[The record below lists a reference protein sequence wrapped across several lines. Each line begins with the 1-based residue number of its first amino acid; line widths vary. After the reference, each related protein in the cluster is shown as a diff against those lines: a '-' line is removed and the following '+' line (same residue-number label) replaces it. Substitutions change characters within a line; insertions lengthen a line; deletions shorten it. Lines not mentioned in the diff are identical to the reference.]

1 MLNAFWRERSFL
13 ALSLFF
19 FLLFS
24 FSATYANEERDSGNL
39 DAPLSL
45 ESDVALPEGL
55 WPAGDNSAAEVPEE
69 APSMAV
75 IPPPPLDPPP
85 LKQLT
90 LMLDW
95 YLSPQHAALI
105 VAKERALFAAQGL
118 EIELLT
124 PADPSI
130 AIKLLA
136 AGEVDLA
143 LTRQPLLHLHAHD
156 GAPITRIATL
166 IETPLNAVIVAGEAP
181 APAAVAVFGRLAAGA
196 AADRRV
202 VEQGRFDEAEPLR
215 AWDPGTL
222 IEQHVLGRQRRPA
235 VRVQAADG
243 AGVGV
248 AQVEARHVG
257 GRVAAELALE
267 ICEPGERA
275 MAGIAQRL
283 VQRGAGIAVQ
293 VAHDV
298 LDALATLGLDAGMHV
313 AHRRIAAGVACGAAD
328 VVGIEGADDRR
339 GIGTAG
345 GVGGQA
351 LVRTLYGFCGT
362 LDEPGG
368 QAGGEVHGAAHH
380 RMGHL
385 VGNHAVGVL
394 RVTAAVG

>member
-1 MLNAFWRERSFL
+1 MLNAFLRGRSFL
-13 ALSLFF
+13 ALSLVF

-166 IETPLNAVIVAGEAP
+166 IETPLNAVIVSGEAP
-181 APAAVAVFGRLAAGA
+181 APAAVA
-196 AADRRV
+196 
-202 VEQGRFDEAEPLR
+202 
-215 AWDPGTL
+215 
-222 IEQHVLGRQRRPA
+222 
-235 VRVQAADG
+235 
-243 AGVGV
+243 
-248 AQVEARHVG
+248 
-257 GRVAAELALE
+257 
-267 ICEPGERA
+267 
-275 MAGIAQRL
+275 
-283 VQRGAGIAVQ
+283 
-293 VAHDV
+293 
-298 LDALATLGLDAGMHV
+298 DALADLHYGYSTREGRDVLVEQLLPRSVRQVDDFVAPESVHFDAADALRSSRVDAVADGFFHTLPQQLASDGIVTHTVRYSDIDIPRHDGLILLANSDSV
-313 AHRRIAAGVACGAAD
+313 ARQATTWSRVLIALEEASNWMIEHPEEAWTLLVTTHPVLDNPINQEAWDDLLRRVALSPAALDERRYAAFESYLQSAGVTENSIPVTRLA
-328 VVGIEGADDRR
+328 VN
-339 GIGTAG
+339 
-345 GVGGQA
+345 
-351 LVRTLYGFCGT
+351 
-362 LDEPGG
+362 P
-368 QAGGEVHGAAHH
+368 
-380 RMGHL
+380 HL
-385 VGNHAVGVL
+385 L
-394 RVTAAVG
+394 MER

>member
-143 LTRQPLLHLHAHD
+143 LTRQPLLHLHTHD

-181 APAAVAVFGRLAAGA
+181 APAAVA
-196 AADRRV
+196 
-202 VEQGRFDEAEPLR
+202 
-215 AWDPGTL
+215 
-222 IEQHVLGRQRRPA
+222 
-235 VRVQAADG
+235 
-243 AGVGV
+243 
-248 AQVEARHVG
+248 
-257 GRVAAELALE
+257 
-267 ICEPGERA
+267 
-275 MAGIAQRL
+275 
-283 VQRGAGIAVQ
+283 
-293 VAHDV
+293 
-298 LDALATLGLDAGMHV
+298 DALADLHYGYSTREGRDVLVEQLLPRSVRQVDDFVAPESVHFDAADALRSSRVDAVADGFFHTLPQQLASDGIVTHTVRYSDIDIPRHDGLILLANSDSV
-313 AHRRIAAGVACGAAD
+313 ARQATTWSRVLIALEEASNWMIEHPEEAWTLLVTTHPVLDNPINQEAWDDLLRRVALSPAALDERRYAAFESYLQSAGVTENSIPVTRLA
-328 VVGIEGADDRR
+328 VN
-339 GIGTAG
+339 
-345 GVGGQA
+345 
-351 LVRTLYGFCGT
+351 
-362 LDEPGG
+362 P
-368 QAGGEVHGAAHH
+368 
-380 RMGHL
+380 HL
-385 VGNHAVGVL
+385 L
-394 RVTAAVG
+394 MER

>member
-1 MLNAFWRERSFL
+1 MLNAFWRGRSFL
-13 ALSLFF
+13 ALSLVF

-181 APAAVAVFGRLAAGA
+181 APAAVA
-196 AADRRV
+196 
-202 VEQGRFDEAEPLR
+202 
-215 AWDPGTL
+215 
-222 IEQHVLGRQRRPA
+222 
-235 VRVQAADG
+235 
-243 AGVGV
+243 
-248 AQVEARHVG
+248 
-257 GRVAAELALE
+257 
-267 ICEPGERA
+267 
-275 MAGIAQRL
+275 
-283 VQRGAGIAVQ
+283 
-293 VAHDV
+293 
-298 LDALATLGLDAGMHV
+298 DALADLHYGYSTREGRDVLVEQLLPRSVRQVDDFVAPESVHFDAADALRSSRVDAVADGFFHTLPQQLASDGIVTHTVRYSDIDIPRHDGLILLANSDSV
-313 AHRRIAAGVACGAAD
+313 ARQATTWSRVLIALEEASNWMIEHPEEAWTLLVTTHPVLDNPINQEAWDDLLRRVALSPAALDERRYAAFESYLQSAGVTENSIPITRLA
-328 VVGIEGADDRR
+328 VN
-339 GIGTAG
+339 
-345 GVGGQA
+345 
-351 LVRTLYGFCGT
+351 
-362 LDEPGG
+362 P
-368 QAGGEVHGAAHH
+368 
-380 RMGHL
+380 HL
-385 VGNHAVGVL
+385 L
-394 RVTAAVG
+394 MER

>member
-1 MLNAFWRERSFL
+1 MLNAFLRGRSFL
-13 ALSLFF
+13 ALSLVF

-55 WPAGDNSAAEVPEE
+55 WPAGDSSAAEVPEE

-181 APAAVAVFGRLAAGA
+181 APAAVA
-196 AADRRV
+196 
-202 VEQGRFDEAEPLR
+202 
-215 AWDPGTL
+215 
-222 IEQHVLGRQRRPA
+222 
-235 VRVQAADG
+235 
-243 AGVGV
+243 
-248 AQVEARHVG
+248 
-257 GRVAAELALE
+257 
-267 ICEPGERA
+267 
-275 MAGIAQRL
+275 
-283 VQRGAGIAVQ
+283 
-293 VAHDV
+293 
-298 LDALATLGLDAGMHV
+298 DALADLHYGYSTREGRDVLVEQLLPRSVRQVDDFV
-313 AHRRIAAGVACGAAD
+313 APESVHFDAAD
-328 VVGIEGADDRR
+328 ALRSSRVDAVADGFFHTLPQQLASDGIVTHTVRYSDIDIPRHDGLILLANSDSVARQATTWSRVLIALEEASNWMIEHPEEAWTLLVTTHPVLDNPINQEAWDDLLRR
-339 GIGTAG
+339 
-345 GVGGQA
+345 VA
-351 LVRTLYGFCGT
+351 LSPAA
-362 LDEPGG
+362 LDERRYAAFESYL
-368 QAGGEVHGAAHH
+368 QSAGATENSIPVTRLAVNP
-380 RMGHL
+380 HL
-385 VGNHAVGVL
+385 L
-394 RVTAAVG
+394 MER

>member
-1 MLNAFWRERSFL
+1 MLNAFLRGRSFL

-181 APAAVAVFGRLAAGA
+181 APAAVADALADLHYGYSTREGRDVLVEQLLPRSVRQVDDFVAPESVHFDAADALRSSRVDAVADGFFHTLPQQLASDGIVTHTVRYSDIDIPRHDGLILLANSDSVARQATTWSRVLIALEEASNWMIEHPEEAWTLLVTTHPVLDNPINQEAWDDLLRRVALSPAALDERRYAAFESYLQSAGVTENSIPITRLAAN
-196 AADRRV
+196 
-202 VEQGRFDEAEPLR
+202 PHL
-215 AWDPGTL
+215 L
-222 IEQHVLGRQRRPA
+222 M
-235 VRVQAADG
+235 
-243 AGVGV
+243 
-248 AQVEARHVG
+248 
-257 GRVAAELALE
+257 
-267 ICEPGERA
+267 ER
-275 MAGIAQRL
+275 
-283 VQRGAGIAVQ
+283 
-293 VAHDV
+293 
-298 LDALATLGLDAGMHV
+298 
-313 AHRRIAAGVACGAAD
+313 
-328 VVGIEGADDRR
+328 
-339 GIGTAG
+339 
-345 GVGGQA
+345 
-351 LVRTLYGFCGT
+351 
-362 LDEPGG
+362 
-368 QAGGEVHGAAHH
+368 
-380 RMGHL
+380 
-385 VGNHAVGVL
+385 
-394 RVTAAVG
+394 

>member
-181 APAAVAVFGRLAAGA
+181 APAAVA
-196 AADRRV
+196 
-202 VEQGRFDEAEPLR
+202 
-215 AWDPGTL
+215 
-222 IEQHVLGRQRRPA
+222 
-235 VRVQAADG
+235 
-243 AGVGV
+243 
-248 AQVEARHVG
+248 
-257 GRVAAELALE
+257 
-267 ICEPGERA
+267 
-275 MAGIAQRL
+275 
-283 VQRGAGIAVQ
+283 
-293 VAHDV
+293 
-298 LDALATLGLDAGMHV
+298 DALADLHYGYSTREGRDVLVEQLLPRSVRQVDDFVAPESVHFDAADALRSSRVDAVADGFFHTLPQQLASDGIVTHTVRYSDIDIPRHDGLILLANSDFV
-313 AHRRIAAGVACGAAD
+313 ARQATTWSRVLIALEEASNWMIEHPEEAWTLLVTTHPVLDNPINQEAWDDLLRRVALSPAALDERRYAAFESYLQSAGVTENSIPVTRLA
-328 VVGIEGADDRR
+328 VN
-339 GIGTAG
+339 
-345 GVGGQA
+345 
-351 LVRTLYGFCGT
+351 
-362 LDEPGG
+362 P
-368 QAGGEVHGAAHH
+368 
-380 RMGHL
+380 HL
-385 VGNHAVGVL
+385 L
-394 RVTAAVG
+394 MER

>member
-1 MLNAFWRERSFL
+1 MLNAFWRERSFLAFL

-181 APAAVAVFGRLAAGA
+181 APAAVA
-196 AADRRV
+196 
-202 VEQGRFDEAEPLR
+202 
-215 AWDPGTL
+215 
-222 IEQHVLGRQRRPA
+222 
-235 VRVQAADG
+235 
-243 AGVGV
+243 
-248 AQVEARHVG
+248 
-257 GRVAAELALE
+257 
-267 ICEPGERA
+267 
-275 MAGIAQRL
+275 
-283 VQRGAGIAVQ
+283 
-293 VAHDV
+293 
-298 LDALATLGLDAGMHV
+298 DALADLHYGYSTREGRDVLVEQLLPRSVRQVDDFVAPESVHFDAADALRSSRVDAVADGFFHTLPQQLASDGIVTHTVRYSDIDIPRHDGLILLANSDSV
-313 AHRRIAAGVACGAAD
+313 ARQATTWSRVLIALEEASNWMIEHPEEAWTLLVTTHPVLDNPINQEAWDDLLRRVALSPAALDERRYAAFESYLQSAGVTENSIPVTRLA
-328 VVGIEGADDRR
+328 VN
-339 GIGTAG
+339 
-345 GVGGQA
+345 
-351 LVRTLYGFCGT
+351 
-362 LDEPGG
+362 P
-368 QAGGEVHGAAHH
+368 
-380 RMGHL
+380 HL
-385 VGNHAVGVL
+385 L
-394 RVTAAVG
+394 MER

>member
-166 IETPLNAVIVAGEAP
+166 IETPLNAVIVSGEAP
-181 APAAVAVFGRLAAGA
+181 APAAVADALADLHYGYSTREGRDVLVEQLLPRSVRQVDDFVAPESVHFDAADALRSSRVDAVADGFFHTLPQQLASDGIVTHTVRYSDIDIPRHDGLILLANSDSVARQATTWSRVLIALEEASNWMIEHPEEAWTLLVTTHPVLDNPINQEAWDDLLRRVALSPAALDERRYAAFESYLQSAGVTENSIPITRLAAN
-196 AADRRV
+196 
-202 VEQGRFDEAEPLR
+202 PHL
-215 AWDPGTL
+215 L
-222 IEQHVLGRQRRPA
+222 M
-235 VRVQAADG
+235 
-243 AGVGV
+243 
-248 AQVEARHVG
+248 
-257 GRVAAELALE
+257 
-267 ICEPGERA
+267 ER
-275 MAGIAQRL
+275 
-283 VQRGAGIAVQ
+283 
-293 VAHDV
+293 
-298 LDALATLGLDAGMHV
+298 
-313 AHRRIAAGVACGAAD
+313 
-328 VVGIEGADDRR
+328 
-339 GIGTAG
+339 
-345 GVGGQA
+345 
-351 LVRTLYGFCGT
+351 
-362 LDEPGG
+362 
-368 QAGGEVHGAAHH
+368 
-380 RMGHL
+380 
-385 VGNHAVGVL
+385 
-394 RVTAAVG
+394 

>member
-75 IPPPPLDPPP
+75 SPPPPLDPPP
-85 LKQLT
+85 LKPLT

-181 APAAVAVFGRLAAGA
+181 APAAVA
-196 AADRRV
+196 
-202 VEQGRFDEAEPLR
+202 
-215 AWDPGTL
+215 
-222 IEQHVLGRQRRPA
+222 
-235 VRVQAADG
+235 
-243 AGVGV
+243 
-248 AQVEARHVG
+248 
-257 GRVAAELALE
+257 
-267 ICEPGERA
+267 
-275 MAGIAQRL
+275 
-283 VQRGAGIAVQ
+283 
-293 VAHDV
+293 
-298 LDALATLGLDAGMHV
+298 DALADLHYGYSTREGRDVLVEQLLPRSVRQVDDFVAPESVHFDAADALRSSRVDAVADGFFHTLPQQLASDGIVTHTVRYSDIDIPRHDGLILLANSDSV
-313 AHRRIAAGVACGAAD
+313 ARQATTWSRVLIALEEASNWMIEHPEEAWTLLVTTHPVLDNPINQEAWDDLLRRVALSPAALDERRYAAFESYLQSAGVTENSIPVTRLA
-328 VVGIEGADDRR
+328 VN
-339 GIGTAG
+339 
-345 GVGGQA
+345 
-351 LVRTLYGFCGT
+351 
-362 LDEPGG
+362 P
-368 QAGGEVHGAAHH
+368 
-380 RMGHL
+380 HL
-385 VGNHAVGVL
+385 L
-394 RVTAAVG
+394 MER

>member
-181 APAAVAVFGRLAAGA
+181 APAAVADALADLHYGYSTREGRDVLVEQLLPRSVRQVDDFVAPESVHFDAADALRSSRVDAVADGFFHTLPQQLASDGIVTHTVRYSDIDIPRHDGLILLANSDSVARQATTWSRVLIALEEASNWMIEHPEEAWTLLVTTHPVLDNPINQEAWDDLLRRVALSPAALDERRYAAFESYLQSAGVTENSIPITRLAAN
-196 AADRRV
+196 
-202 VEQGRFDEAEPLR
+202 P
-215 AWDPGTL
+215 
-222 IEQHVLGRQRRPA
+222 H
-235 VRVQAADG
+235 
-243 AGVGV
+243 
-248 AQVEARHVG
+248 
-257 GRVAAELALE
+257 
-267 ICEPGERA
+267 
-275 MAGIAQRL
+275 
-283 VQRGAGIAVQ
+283 
-293 VAHDV
+293 
-298 LDALATLGLDAGMHV
+298 
-313 AHRRIAAGVACGAAD
+313 
-328 VVGIEGADDRR
+328 
-339 GIGTAG
+339 
-345 GVGGQA
+345 
-351 LVRTLYGFCGT
+351 
-362 LDEPGG
+362 
-368 QAGGEVHGAAHH
+368 
-380 RMGHL
+380 
-385 VGNHAVGVL
+385 
-394 RVTAAVG
+394 

>member
-181 APAAVAVFGRLAAGA
+181 APAAVADALADLHYGYSTREGRDVLVEQLLPRSVRQVDDFVAPESVHFDAADALRSSRVDAVADGFFHTLPQQLASDGIVTHTVRYSDIDIPRHYGLILLANSDSVARQATTWSRVLIALEEASNWMIEHPEEAWTLLVTTHPVLDNPINQEAWDDLLRRVALSPAALDERRYAAFESYLQSAGVTENSIPITRLAAN
-196 AADRRV
+196 
-202 VEQGRFDEAEPLR
+202 PHL
-215 AWDPGTL
+215 L
-222 IEQHVLGRQRRPA
+222 M
-235 VRVQAADG
+235 
-243 AGVGV
+243 
-248 AQVEARHVG
+248 
-257 GRVAAELALE
+257 
-267 ICEPGERA
+267 ER
-275 MAGIAQRL
+275 
-283 VQRGAGIAVQ
+283 
-293 VAHDV
+293 
-298 LDALATLGLDAGMHV
+298 
-313 AHRRIAAGVACGAAD
+313 
-328 VVGIEGADDRR
+328 
-339 GIGTAG
+339 
-345 GVGGQA
+345 
-351 LVRTLYGFCGT
+351 
-362 LDEPGG
+362 
-368 QAGGEVHGAAHH
+368 
-380 RMGHL
+380 
-385 VGNHAVGVL
+385 
-394 RVTAAVG
+394 

>member
-181 APAAVAVFGRLAAGA
+181 APAAVA
-196 AADRRV
+196 
-202 VEQGRFDEAEPLR
+202 
-215 AWDPGTL
+215 
-222 IEQHVLGRQRRPA
+222 
-235 VRVQAADG
+235 
-243 AGVGV
+243 
-248 AQVEARHVG
+248 
-257 GRVAAELALE
+257 
-267 ICEPGERA
+267 
-275 MAGIAQRL
+275 
-283 VQRGAGIAVQ
+283 
-293 VAHDV
+293 
-298 LDALATLGLDAGMHV
+298 DALADLHYGYSTREGRDVLVEQLLPRSVRQVDDFVAPESVHFDAADALRSSRVDAVADGFFHTLPQQLASDGIVTHTVRYSDIDIPRHDGLILLANSDSV
-313 AHRRIAAGVACGAAD
+313 ARQATTWSRVLIALEEASNWMIEHPEEAWTLLVTTHPVLDNPINQEAWDDLLRRVALSPAALDERRYAAFESYLQSAGVTENSIPVTRLA
-328 VVGIEGADDRR
+328 VN
-339 GIGTAG
+339 
-345 GVGGQA
+345 
-351 LVRTLYGFCGT
+351 
-362 LDEPGG
+362 P
-368 QAGGEVHGAAHH
+368 
-380 RMGHL
+380 HL
-385 VGNHAVGVL
+385 L
-394 RVTAAVG
+394 MER

>member
-166 IETPLNAVIVAGEAP
+166 IETPLNAVIVSGEAP
-181 APAAVAVFGRLAAGA
+181 APAAVA
-196 AADRRV
+196 
-202 VEQGRFDEAEPLR
+202 
-215 AWDPGTL
+215 
-222 IEQHVLGRQRRPA
+222 
-235 VRVQAADG
+235 
-243 AGVGV
+243 
-248 AQVEARHVG
+248 
-257 GRVAAELALE
+257 
-267 ICEPGERA
+267 
-275 MAGIAQRL
+275 
-283 VQRGAGIAVQ
+283 
-293 VAHDV
+293 
-298 LDALATLGLDAGMHV
+298 DALADLHYGYSTREGRDVLVEQLLPRSVRQVDDFVAPESVHFDAADALRSSRVDAVADGFFHTLPQQLASDGIVTHTVRYSDIDIPRHDGLILLANSDSV
-313 AHRRIAAGVACGAAD
+313 ARQATTWSRVLIALEEASNWMIEHPEEAWTLLVTTHPVLDNPINQEAWDDLLRRVALSPAALDERRYAAFESYLQSAGVTENSIPITRLA
-328 VVGIEGADDRR
+328 VN
-339 GIGTAG
+339 
-345 GVGGQA
+345 
-351 LVRTLYGFCGT
+351 
-362 LDEPGG
+362 P
-368 QAGGEVHGAAHH
+368 
-380 RMGHL
+380 HL
-385 VGNHAVGVL
+385 L
-394 RVTAAVG
+394 MER

>member
-1 MLNAFWRERSFL
+1 MLNAFLRGRSFL
-13 ALSLFF
+13 ALSLVF

-143 LTRQPLLHLHAHD
+143 LTRQPLLHLHTHD

-181 APAAVAVFGRLAAGA
+181 APAAVADALADLHYGYSTREGRDVLVEQLLPRSVRQVDDFVAPESVHFDAADALRSSRVDAVADGFFHTLPQQLASDGIVTHTVRYSDIDIPRHDGLILLANSDSVARQATTWSRVLIALEEASNWMIEHPEEAWTLLVTTHPVLDNPINQEAWDDLLRRVALSPAALDERRYAAFESYLQSAGVTENSIPITRLAAN
-196 AADRRV
+196 
-202 VEQGRFDEAEPLR
+202 PHL
-215 AWDPGTL
+215 L
-222 IEQHVLGRQRRPA
+222 M
-235 VRVQAADG
+235 
-243 AGVGV
+243 
-248 AQVEARHVG
+248 
-257 GRVAAELALE
+257 
-267 ICEPGERA
+267 ER
-275 MAGIAQRL
+275 
-283 VQRGAGIAVQ
+283 
-293 VAHDV
+293 
-298 LDALATLGLDAGMHV
+298 
-313 AHRRIAAGVACGAAD
+313 
-328 VVGIEGADDRR
+328 
-339 GIGTAG
+339 
-345 GVGGQA
+345 
-351 LVRTLYGFCGT
+351 
-362 LDEPGG
+362 
-368 QAGGEVHGAAHH
+368 
-380 RMGHL
+380 
-385 VGNHAVGVL
+385 
-394 RVTAAVG
+394 

>member
-143 LTRQPLLHLHAHD
+143 LSRQPLLHLHAHD

-181 APAAVAVFGRLAAGA
+181 APAAVA
-196 AADRRV
+196 
-202 VEQGRFDEAEPLR
+202 
-215 AWDPGTL
+215 
-222 IEQHVLGRQRRPA
+222 
-235 VRVQAADG
+235 
-243 AGVGV
+243 
-248 AQVEARHVG
+248 
-257 GRVAAELALE
+257 
-267 ICEPGERA
+267 
-275 MAGIAQRL
+275 
-283 VQRGAGIAVQ
+283 
-293 VAHDV
+293 
-298 LDALATLGLDAGMHV
+298 DALADLHYGYSTREGRDVLVEQLLPRSVRQVDDFVAPESVHFDAADALRSSRVDAVADGFFHTLPQQLASDGIVTHTVRYSDIDIPRHDGLILLANSDSV
-313 AHRRIAAGVACGAAD
+313 ARQATTWSRVLIALEEASNWMIEHPEEAWTLLVTTHPVLDNPINQEAWDDLLRRVALSPAALDERRYAAFESYLQSAGVTENSIPVTRLA
-328 VVGIEGADDRR
+328 VN
-339 GIGTAG
+339 
-345 GVGGQA
+345 
-351 LVRTLYGFCGT
+351 
-362 LDEPGG
+362 P
-368 QAGGEVHGAAHH
+368 
-380 RMGHL
+380 HL
-385 VGNHAVGVL
+385 L
-394 RVTAAVG
+394 MER

>member
-1 MLNAFWRERSFL
+1 MLNAFLRGRSL
-13 ALSLFF
+13 IALSLALI
-19 FLLFS
+19 LLFS

-181 APAAVAVFGRLAAGA
+181 APAAVA
-196 AADRRV
+196 
-202 VEQGRFDEAEPLR
+202 
-215 AWDPGTL
+215 
-222 IEQHVLGRQRRPA
+222 
-235 VRVQAADG
+235 
-243 AGVGV
+243 
-248 AQVEARHVG
+248 
-257 GRVAAELALE
+257 
-267 ICEPGERA
+267 
-275 MAGIAQRL
+275 
-283 VQRGAGIAVQ
+283 
-293 VAHDV
+293 
-298 LDALATLGLDAGMHV
+298 DALADLHYGYSTREGRDVLVEQLLPRSVRQVDDFVAPESVHFDAADALRSSRVDAVADGFFHTLPQQLASDGIVTHTVRYSDIDIPRHDGLILLANSDSV
-313 AHRRIAAGVACGAAD
+313 ARQATTWSRVLIALEEASNWMIEHPEEAWTLLVTTHPVLDNPINQEAWDDLLRRVALSPAALDERRYAAFESYLQSAGVTENSIPVTRLA
-328 VVGIEGADDRR
+328 VN
-339 GIGTAG
+339 
-345 GVGGQA
+345 
-351 LVRTLYGFCGT
+351 
-362 LDEPGG
+362 P
-368 QAGGEVHGAAHH
+368 
-380 RMGHL
+380 HL
-385 VGNHAVGVL
+385 L
-394 RVTAAVG
+394 MER

>member
-1 MLNAFWRERSFL
+1 MLNAFLRGRSFL
-13 ALSLFF
+13 ALSLVF

-55 WPAGDNSAAEVPEE
+55 WPASDNSAAEVPEE

-181 APAAVAVFGRLAAGA
+181 APAAVA
-196 AADRRV
+196 
-202 VEQGRFDEAEPLR
+202 
-215 AWDPGTL
+215 
-222 IEQHVLGRQRRPA
+222 
-235 VRVQAADG
+235 
-243 AGVGV
+243 
-248 AQVEARHVG
+248 
-257 GRVAAELALE
+257 
-267 ICEPGERA
+267 
-275 MAGIAQRL
+275 
-283 VQRGAGIAVQ
+283 
-293 VAHDV
+293 
-298 LDALATLGLDAGMHV
+298 DALADLHYGYSTREGRDVLVEQLLPRSVRQVDDFVAPESVHFDAADALRSSRVDAVADGFFHTLPQQLASDGIVTHTVRYSDIDIPRHDGLILLANSDSV
-313 AHRRIAAGVACGAAD
+313 ARQATTWSRVLIALEEASNWMIEHPEEAWTLLVTTHPVLDNPINQEAWDDLLRRVALSPAALDERRYAAFESYLQSAGVTENSIPITRLA
-328 VVGIEGADDRR
+328 VN
-339 GIGTAG
+339 
-345 GVGGQA
+345 
-351 LVRTLYGFCGT
+351 
-362 LDEPGG
+362 P
-368 QAGGEVHGAAHH
+368 
-380 RMGHL
+380 HL
-385 VGNHAVGVL
+385 L
-394 RVTAAVG
+394 MER

>member
-1 MLNAFWRERSFL
+1 MLNAFLRGRSFL
-13 ALSLFF
+13 ALSLVF

-181 APAAVAVFGRLAAGA
+181 APAAVA
-196 AADRRV
+196 
-202 VEQGRFDEAEPLR
+202 
-215 AWDPGTL
+215 
-222 IEQHVLGRQRRPA
+222 
-235 VRVQAADG
+235 
-243 AGVGV
+243 
-248 AQVEARHVG
+248 
-257 GRVAAELALE
+257 
-267 ICEPGERA
+267 
-275 MAGIAQRL
+275 
-283 VQRGAGIAVQ
+283 
-293 VAHDV
+293 
-298 LDALATLGLDAGMHV
+298 DALADLHYGYSTREGRDVLVEQLVPRSVRQVDDFV
-313 AHRRIAAGVACGAAD
+313 APESVHFDAAD
-328 VVGIEGADDRR
+328 ALRSSRVDAVADGFFHTLPQQLASD
-339 GIGTAG
+339 GIGTHTVRYSDIDIPRHDGLILLANSDS
-345 GVGGQA
+345 VARQA
-351 LVRTLYGFCGT
+351 TTWSRVLIALEEASNWMIEHPEEAWTLLVTTHPVLDNPINQEAWDDLLRRVALSPAA
-362 LDEPGG
+362 LDERRYAAFESYL
-368 QAGGEVHGAAHH
+368 QSAGVTENSIPVTRLAVNP
-380 RMGHL
+380 HL
-385 VGNHAVGVL
+385 L
-394 RVTAAVG
+394 MER

>member
-1 MLNAFWRERSFL
+1 MLNAFLRGRSFL
-13 ALSLFF
+13 ALSLVF

-85 LKQLT
+85 LKQIT

-181 APAAVAVFGRLAAGA
+181 APAAVA
-196 AADRRV
+196 
-202 VEQGRFDEAEPLR
+202 
-215 AWDPGTL
+215 
-222 IEQHVLGRQRRPA
+222 
-235 VRVQAADG
+235 
-243 AGVGV
+243 
-248 AQVEARHVG
+248 
-257 GRVAAELALE
+257 
-267 ICEPGERA
+267 
-275 MAGIAQRL
+275 
-283 VQRGAGIAVQ
+283 
-293 VAHDV
+293 
-298 LDALATLGLDAGMHV
+298 DALADLHYGYSTREGRDVLVEQLLPRSVRQVDDFVAPESVHFDAADALRSSRVDAVADGFFHTLPQQLASDGIVTHTVRYSDIDIPRHDGLILLANSDSV
-313 AHRRIAAGVACGAAD
+313 ARQATTWSRVLIALEEASNWMIEHPEEAWTLLVTTHPVLDNPINQEAWDDLLRRVALSPAALDERRYAAFESYLQSAGVTENSIPVTRLA
-328 VVGIEGADDRR
+328 VN
-339 GIGTAG
+339 
-345 GVGGQA
+345 
-351 LVRTLYGFCGT
+351 
-362 LDEPGG
+362 P
-368 QAGGEVHGAAHH
+368 
-380 RMGHL
+380 HL
-385 VGNHAVGVL
+385 L
-394 RVTAAVG
+394 MER

>member
-1 MLNAFWRERSFL
+1 MLNAFWRGRSFL
-13 ALSLFF
+13 ALSLVF

-75 IPPPPLDPPP
+75 IPPSPLDPPP

-181 APAAVAVFGRLAAGA
+181 APAAVADALADLHYGYSTREGRDVLVEQLLPRSVRQVDDFVAPESVHFDAADALRSSRVDAVADGFFHTLPQQLASDGIVTHTVRYSDIDIPRHDGLILLANSDSVARQATTWSRVLIALEEASNWMIEHPEEAWTLLVTTHPVLDNPINQEAWDDLLRRVALSPAALDERRYAAFESYLQSAGVTENSIPITRLAAN
-196 AADRRV
+196 
-202 VEQGRFDEAEPLR
+202 PHL
-215 AWDPGTL
+215 L
-222 IEQHVLGRQRRPA
+222 M
-235 VRVQAADG
+235 
-243 AGVGV
+243 
-248 AQVEARHVG
+248 
-257 GRVAAELALE
+257 
-267 ICEPGERA
+267 ER
-275 MAGIAQRL
+275 
-283 VQRGAGIAVQ
+283 
-293 VAHDV
+293 
-298 LDALATLGLDAGMHV
+298 
-313 AHRRIAAGVACGAAD
+313 
-328 VVGIEGADDRR
+328 
-339 GIGTAG
+339 
-345 GVGGQA
+345 
-351 LVRTLYGFCGT
+351 
-362 LDEPGG
+362 
-368 QAGGEVHGAAHH
+368 
-380 RMGHL
+380 
-385 VGNHAVGVL
+385 
-394 RVTAAVG
+394 

>member
-1 MLNAFWRERSFL
+1 MLNAFLRGRSFL
-13 ALSLFF
+13 ALSLVF

-95 YLSPQHAALI
+95 YLSHQHAALI

-181 APAAVAVFGRLAAGA
+181 APAAVADALADLHYGYSTREGRDVLVEQLLPRSVRQVDDFVAPESVHFDAADALRSSRVDAVADGFFHTLPQQLASDGIVTHTVRYSDIDIPRHDGLILLANSDSVARQATTWSRVLIALEEASNWMIEHPEEAWTLLVTTHPVLDNPINQEAWDDLLRRVALSPAALDERRYAAFESYLQSAGVTENSIPITRLAAN
-196 AADRRV
+196 
-202 VEQGRFDEAEPLR
+202 PHL
-215 AWDPGTL
+215 L
-222 IEQHVLGRQRRPA
+222 M
-235 VRVQAADG
+235 
-243 AGVGV
+243 
-248 AQVEARHVG
+248 
-257 GRVAAELALE
+257 
-267 ICEPGERA
+267 ER
-275 MAGIAQRL
+275 
-283 VQRGAGIAVQ
+283 
-293 VAHDV
+293 
-298 LDALATLGLDAGMHV
+298 
-313 AHRRIAAGVACGAAD
+313 
-328 VVGIEGADDRR
+328 
-339 GIGTAG
+339 
-345 GVGGQA
+345 
-351 LVRTLYGFCGT
+351 
-362 LDEPGG
+362 
-368 QAGGEVHGAAHH
+368 
-380 RMGHL
+380 
-385 VGNHAVGVL
+385 
-394 RVTAAVG
+394 

>member
-1 MLNAFWRERSFL
+1 MLNAFWRERSFLAFL

-181 APAAVAVFGRLAAGA
+181 APAAVA
-196 AADRRV
+196 
-202 VEQGRFDEAEPLR
+202 
-215 AWDPGTL
+215 
-222 IEQHVLGRQRRPA
+222 
-235 VRVQAADG
+235 
-243 AGVGV
+243 
-248 AQVEARHVG
+248 
-257 GRVAAELALE
+257 
-267 ICEPGERA
+267 
-275 MAGIAQRL
+275 
-283 VQRGAGIAVQ
+283 
-293 VAHDV
+293 
-298 LDALATLGLDAGMHV
+298 DALADLHYGYSTREGRDVLVEQLLPRSVRQVDDFVAPESVHFDAADALRSSRVDAVADGFFHTLPQQLASDGIVTHTVRYSDIDIPRHDGLILLANSDSV
-313 AHRRIAAGVACGAAD
+313 ARQATTWSRVLIALEEASNWMIEHPEEAWTLLVTTHPVLDNPINQEAWDDLLRRVALSPAALDERRYAAFESYLQSAGVTENSIPITRLA
-328 VVGIEGADDRR
+328 VN
-339 GIGTAG
+339 
-345 GVGGQA
+345 
-351 LVRTLYGFCGT
+351 
-362 LDEPGG
+362 P
-368 QAGGEVHGAAHH
+368 
-380 RMGHL
+380 HL
-385 VGNHAVGVL
+385 L
-394 RVTAAVG
+394 MER

>member
-1 MLNAFWRERSFL
+1 MLNAFLRGRSFL
-13 ALSLFF
+13 ALSLVF

-181 APAAVAVFGRLAAGA
+181 APAAVADALADLHYGYSTREGRDVLVEQLLPRSVRQVDDFVAPESVHFDAADALRSSRVDAVADGFFHTLPQQLASDGIVTHTVRYSDIDIPRHDGLILLANSDSVARQATTWSRVLIALEEASNWMIEHPEEAWTLLVTTHPVLDNPINQEAWDDLLRRVALSPAALDKRRYAAFESYLQSAGVTENSIPITRLAAN
-196 AADRRV
+196 
-202 VEQGRFDEAEPLR
+202 PHL
-215 AWDPGTL
+215 L
-222 IEQHVLGRQRRPA
+222 M
-235 VRVQAADG
+235 
-243 AGVGV
+243 
-248 AQVEARHVG
+248 
-257 GRVAAELALE
+257 
-267 ICEPGERA
+267 ER
-275 MAGIAQRL
+275 
-283 VQRGAGIAVQ
+283 
-293 VAHDV
+293 
-298 LDALATLGLDAGMHV
+298 
-313 AHRRIAAGVACGAAD
+313 
-328 VVGIEGADDRR
+328 
-339 GIGTAG
+339 
-345 GVGGQA
+345 
-351 LVRTLYGFCGT
+351 
-362 LDEPGG
+362 
-368 QAGGEVHGAAHH
+368 
-380 RMGHL
+380 
-385 VGNHAVGVL
+385 
-394 RVTAAVG
+394 

>member
-1 MLNAFWRERSFL
+1 MLNAFLRGRSFL
-13 ALSLFF
+13 ALSLVF

-181 APAAVAVFGRLAAGA
+181 APAAVADALADLHYGYSTREGRDVLVEQLLPRSVRQVDDFVAPESVHFDAADALRSSRVDAVADGFFHTLPQQLASDGIVTHTVRYSDIDIPRHDGLILLANSDSVARQATTWSRVLIALEEASNWMIEHPEEAWTLLVTTHPVLDNPINQEAWDDLLRRVALSPAALDERRYAAFESYLQSAGVTENSIPITRLAAN
-196 AADRRV
+196 
-202 VEQGRFDEAEPLR
+202 PHL
-215 AWDPGTL
+215 L
-222 IEQHVLGRQRRPA
+222 M
-235 VRVQAADG
+235 
-243 AGVGV
+243 
-248 AQVEARHVG
+248 
-257 GRVAAELALE
+257 
-267 ICEPGERA
+267 ER
-275 MAGIAQRL
+275 
-283 VQRGAGIAVQ
+283 
-293 VAHDV
+293 
-298 LDALATLGLDAGMHV
+298 
-313 AHRRIAAGVACGAAD
+313 
-328 VVGIEGADDRR
+328 
-339 GIGTAG
+339 
-345 GVGGQA
+345 
-351 LVRTLYGFCGT
+351 
-362 LDEPGG
+362 
-368 QAGGEVHGAAHH
+368 
-380 RMGHL
+380 
-385 VGNHAVGVL
+385 
-394 RVTAAVG
+394 

>member
-181 APAAVAVFGRLAAGA
+181 APAAVA
-196 AADRRV
+196 
-202 VEQGRFDEAEPLR
+202 
-215 AWDPGTL
+215 
-222 IEQHVLGRQRRPA
+222 
-235 VRVQAADG
+235 
-243 AGVGV
+243 
-248 AQVEARHVG
+248 
-257 GRVAAELALE
+257 
-267 ICEPGERA
+267 
-275 MAGIAQRL
+275 
-283 VQRGAGIAVQ
+283 
-293 VAHDV
+293 
-298 LDALATLGLDAGMHV
+298 DALADLHYGYSTREGRDVLVEQLLPRSVRQVDDFVAPESVHFDAADALRSSRVDAVADGFFHTLPQQLASDGIVTHTVRYSDIDIPRHDGLILLANSDSV
-313 AHRRIAAGVACGAAD
+313 ARQATTWSRVLIALEEASNWMIEHPEEAWTLLVTTHPVLDNPINQEAWDDLLRRVALSPAALDERRYAAFESYLQSAGVTENSIPITRLA
-328 VVGIEGADDRR
+328 VN
-339 GIGTAG
+339 
-345 GVGGQA
+345 
-351 LVRTLYGFCGT
+351 
-362 LDEPGG
+362 P
-368 QAGGEVHGAAHH
+368 
-380 RMGHL
+380 HL
-385 VGNHAVGVL
+385 L
-394 RVTAAVG
+394 MER

>member
-1 MLNAFWRERSFL
+1 MLNAFLRGRSFL
-13 ALSLFF
+13 ALSLVF

-166 IETPLNAVIVAGEAP
+166 IETPLNAVIVSGEAP
-181 APAAVAVFGRLAAGA
+181 APAAVADALADLHYGYSTREGRDVLVEQLLPRSVRQVDDFVAPESVHFDAADALRSSRVDAVADGFFHTLPQQLASDGIVTHTVRYSDIDIPRHDGLILLANSDSVARQATTWSRVLIALEEASNWMIEHPEEAWTLLVTTHPVLDNPINQEAWDDLLRRVALSPAALDERRYAAFESYLQSAGVTENSIPITRLAAN
-196 AADRRV
+196 
-202 VEQGRFDEAEPLR
+202 PHL
-215 AWDPGTL
+215 L
-222 IEQHVLGRQRRPA
+222 M
-235 VRVQAADG
+235 
-243 AGVGV
+243 
-248 AQVEARHVG
+248 
-257 GRVAAELALE
+257 
-267 ICEPGERA
+267 ER
-275 MAGIAQRL
+275 
-283 VQRGAGIAVQ
+283 
-293 VAHDV
+293 
-298 LDALATLGLDAGMHV
+298 
-313 AHRRIAAGVACGAAD
+313 
-328 VVGIEGADDRR
+328 
-339 GIGTAG
+339 
-345 GVGGQA
+345 
-351 LVRTLYGFCGT
+351 
-362 LDEPGG
+362 
-368 QAGGEVHGAAHH
+368 
-380 RMGHL
+380 
-385 VGNHAVGVL
+385 
-394 RVTAAVG
+394 

>member
-1 MLNAFWRERSFL
+1 MLNAFLRGRSFL
-13 ALSLFF
+13 ALSLVF

-55 WPAGDNSAAEVPEE
+55 WPASDNSAAEVPEE

-181 APAAVAVFGRLAAGA
+181 APAAVA
-196 AADRRV
+196 
-202 VEQGRFDEAEPLR
+202 
-215 AWDPGTL
+215 
-222 IEQHVLGRQRRPA
+222 
-235 VRVQAADG
+235 
-243 AGVGV
+243 
-248 AQVEARHVG
+248 
-257 GRVAAELALE
+257 
-267 ICEPGERA
+267 
-275 MAGIAQRL
+275 
-283 VQRGAGIAVQ
+283 
-293 VAHDV
+293 
-298 LDALATLGLDAGMHV
+298 DALADLHYGYSTREGRDVLVEQLLPRSVRQVDDFV
-313 AHRRIAAGVACGAAD
+313 APESVHFDAAD
-328 VVGIEGADDRR
+328 ALRSSRVDAVADGFFHTLPQQLASDGIVTHTVRYSDIDIPRHDGLILLANSDSVARQATTWSRVLIALEEASNWMIEHPEEAWTLLVTTHPVLDNPINQEAWDDLLRR
-339 GIGTAG
+339 
-345 GVGGQA
+345 VA
-351 LVRTLYGFCGT
+351 LSPAA
-362 LDEPGG
+362 LDERRYAAFESYL
-368 QAGGEVHGAAHH
+368 QSAGATENSIPVTRLAVNP
-380 RMGHL
+380 HL
-385 VGNHAVGVL
+385 L
-394 RVTAAVG
+394 MER

>member
-181 APAAVAVFGRLAAGA
+181 APAAVA
-196 AADRRV
+196 
-202 VEQGRFDEAEPLR
+202 
-215 AWDPGTL
+215 
-222 IEQHVLGRQRRPA
+222 
-235 VRVQAADG
+235 
-243 AGVGV
+243 
-248 AQVEARHVG
+248 
-257 GRVAAELALE
+257 
-267 ICEPGERA
+267 
-275 MAGIAQRL
+275 
-283 VQRGAGIAVQ
+283 
-293 VAHDV
+293 
-298 LDALATLGLDAGMHV
+298 DALADLHYGYSTREGRDVLVEQLLPRSVRQVDDFVAPESVHFDAADALRSSRVDAVADGFFHTLPQQLASDGIVTHTVRYSDIDIPRHDGLILLANSDFV
-313 AHRRIAAGVACGAAD
+313 ARQATTWSRVLIALEEASNWMIEHPEEAWTLLATTHPVLDNPINQEAWDDLLRRVALSPAALDERRYAAFESYLQSAGVTENSIPVTRLA
-328 VVGIEGADDRR
+328 VN
-339 GIGTAG
+339 
-345 GVGGQA
+345 
-351 LVRTLYGFCGT
+351 
-362 LDEPGG
+362 P
-368 QAGGEVHGAAHH
+368 
-380 RMGHL
+380 HL
-385 VGNHAVGVL
+385 L
-394 RVTAAVG
+394 MER